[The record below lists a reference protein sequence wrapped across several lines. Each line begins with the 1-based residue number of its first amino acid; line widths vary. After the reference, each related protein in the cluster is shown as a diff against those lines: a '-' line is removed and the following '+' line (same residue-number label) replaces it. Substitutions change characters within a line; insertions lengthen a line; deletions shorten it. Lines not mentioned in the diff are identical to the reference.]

1 MTRGPNA
8 GWSQHSLFAVAEHQN
23 PKRAYPQ
30 LREALS
36 EGSHEAGDQHN
47 HANARVH
54 SPFYPF
60 VLAQAR
66 SKDSTPYEPP
76 PVYAEWW
83 AAAESCAHRHK
94 DLHHWHW
101 YAVKWPHLEID
112 HQGWEPG
119 LSYERNEVY
128 VRDDRTLDRTE
139 VLSQMAWMLTP
150 ITSWGGGGDAER
162 EFFQKTLTCVGITNA
177 SWSLPW
183 RPNPS

>member
-1 MTRGPNA
+1 MQVGHSTPYSLSLSTKTRKGHILSSGRRSVKALTKLAISTIMLMP
-8 GWSQHSLFAVAEHQN
+8 GCTPPFTHLFL
-23 PKRAYPQ
+23 PKPDPKIA
-30 LREALS
+30 
-36 EGSHEAGDQHN
+36 
-47 HANARVH
+47 
-54 SPFYPF
+54 
-60 VLAQAR
+60 
-66 SKDSTPYEPP
+66 TPYEPP

-162 EFFQKTLTCVGITNA
+162 EFFQKTLTCVGISNA